1 MASLIWEDPLDPA
14 EDKDY
19 SLDWSAE
26 MTAVND
32 TIQSSSWALSSA
44 AVAAGVENDQ
54 SSFDSTSTTV
64 WLQVNLANQ
73 QDATYDGA
81 GAIFEATNTVTT
93 VGGRTYERSAA
104 FTVKQL

>member
-1 MASLIWEDPLDPA
+1 MASLTWEDPLDPA

-26 MTAVND
+26 MTAVSD
-32 TIQSSSWALSSA
+32 SIQSSSWALSAA
-44 AVAAGVENDQ
+44 AVAAGVESDQ
-54 SSFDSTSTTV
+54 SSFDGSSTTL
-64 WLQVNLANQ
+64 WLQVNAGNQ
-73 QDATYDGA
+73 QDATFDGS
-81 GAIFEATNTVTT
+81 GATFEATNTVTT